1 MLIYL
6 HGFNSSPAS
15 HKAQVMKAHLE
26 GRGFAHLYACPAL
39 PDTPREAIG
48 AIEAVLAQHPAAR
61 DPQTVT
67 FLGSSLGGFYATY
80 LAERLRCRAVLINP
94 AITPHIGL
102 AAYLGTQKNLHTGE
116 PYELTRAHLEGWRE
130 LLVERIDPE
139 RYLLLLETGD
149 EVLDWR
155 EAARKYEGARTV
167 IRDGGDHSMQSF
179 PEHIGRIL
187 AFAGIAA
194 RT

>member
-1 MLIYL
+1 MLVYL

-26 GRGFAHLYACPAL
+26 GRGQAHLYACPAL
-39 PDTPREAIG
+39 PDTPGEAIR
-48 AIEAVLAQHPAAR
+48 AIEAVIAGREPR
-61 DPQTVT
+61 EVT

-80 LAERLRCRAVLINP
+80 LAERTGCRAVLINP
-94 AITPHIGL
+94 AITPHVGL
-102 AAYLGTQKNLHTGE
+102 EAYLGTQKNLHTGA
-116 PYELTRAHLEGWRE
+116 PYELTRAHLEGWRAM
-130 LLVERIDPE
+130 LVERIDPE

-155 EAARKYEGARTV
+155 EAARKYAGARTV
-167 IRDGGDHSMQSF
+167 IRDGGDHSLQCF

-187 AFAGIAA
+187 AFAGISAPA
-194 RT
+194 

>member
-15 HKAQVMKAHLE
+15 HKAQVLKAHLE
-26 GRGFAHLYACPAL
+26 GRGLGHLYACPAL
-39 PDTPREAIG
+39 PDTPGEAIR
-48 AIEAVLAQHPAAR
+48 AIETAIMEHPAAR
-61 DPQTVT
+61 GGATVT

-80 LAERLRCRAVLINP
+80 LAEKRGCRAILINP
-94 AITPHIGL
+94 AITPHVGL
-102 AAYLGTQKNLHTGE
+102 EAYLGTQKNLHTGM
-116 PYELTRAHLEGWRE
+116 PYELTRAHLEGWRA
-130 LLVERIDPE
+130 LQVERVDPE

-155 EAARKYEGARTV
+155 QAARKYEGARTV
-167 IRDGGDHSMQSF
+167 IRDGGDHSLQSF

-187 AFAGIAA
+187 AFAGIPAGA
-194 RT
+194 